1 MRFLRWI
8 AFLVMLAAIAFLA
21 RPYLRGLSFV
31 VRAAGIQGTP
41 GRLAEMDA
49 SAAAEREFEIPL
61 AGGALRARVYEP
73 SPRRGRAALLVP
85 PVGAA
90 GIDDTRLVAMARQL
104 AASGLTIITPAV
116 PELARYE
123 IVPAATT
130 AIERTVL
137 WLASETAL
145 VPDGKVGLIGVG
157 FSGGLAVVAAGRP
170 ALSNRLA
177 YVLTVGGHHDLPR
190 VLKYLCTGTE
200 PRPGNQIQLRANTT
214 EQDPAAFV
222 RPPAEYGLGM
232 LLVGIAPRVVPAAQV
247 QPLRDSALRVL
258 ETMPRGRT
266 GETGRGGDVPA
277 ASDESKQLPEPSATL
292 LRYLVARDVVHL
304 GVRLLPHVAAY
315 GGDAALSPS
324 RSPKPTAPVFL
335 LHRGDDDIVP
345 EVEAE
350 YLAEE
355 LRGRSPVRMLISDVV
370 PGTVSGR
377 AIGTGDAL
385 MLAGFWGDLLSR

>member
-8 AFLVMLAAIAFLA
+8 AFLVVLAALAFVA
-21 RPYLRGLSFV
+21 RPYLRGLAFV

-41 GRLAEMDA
+41 GRLASMDA
-49 SAAAEREFEIPL
+49 SAAGEREFELPL
-61 AGGALRARVYEP
+61 AGGAVHARVYEP

-85 PVGAA
+85 PIGAA
-90 GIDDTRLVAMARQL
+90 GIDEPALVAMARQL

-123 IVPAATT
+123 IVPAATA
-130 AIERTVL
+130 AIEQTAL
-137 WLASETAL
+137 WLSSETAL
-145 VPDGKVGLIGVG
+145 VPDGRIGLIGVG

-170 ALSNRLA
+170 TLSNRLA

-190 VLKYLCTGTE
+190 VLRYLCTGTE
-200 PRPGNQIQLRANTT
+200 PRPGNRIQLGANTT
-214 EQDPAAFV
+214 DQDPTAFV
-222 RPPAEYGLGM
+222 QPPADAGLAM
-232 LLVGIAPRVVPAAQV
+232 LLVGVAPRVVPAAQV
-247 QPLRDSALRVL
+247 QPLRDAVFRVL
-258 ETMPRGRT
+258 ETMPRERT
-266 GETGRGGDVPA
+266 GEPGGGAGVQA
-277 ASDESKQLPEPSATL
+277 AADTAKRAPEPSATL
-292 LRYLVARDVVHL
+292 LRYLAGRDLVHL

-335 LHRGDDDIVP
+335 VHRSDDNIVP

-370 PGTVSGR
+370 PGGASGR
-377 AIGTGDAL
+377 TITPGDAL
-385 MLAGFWGDLLSR
+385 KLAGFWGDLLSR

>member
-1 MRFLRWI
+1 M
-8 AFLVMLAAIAFLA
+8 VLAAIAFLA
-21 RPYLRGLSFV
+21 RPYLRGFAFV
-31 VRAAGIQGTP
+31 VRVAGIQGTP
-41 GRLAEMDA
+41 GHLAAMDA
-49 SAAAEREFEIPL
+49 SAAAERDFEIPL
-61 AGGALRARVYEP
+61 AGTAVRARVYEP

-90 GIDDTRLVAMARQL
+90 GIDDARLVAMARQL

-130 AIERTVL
+130 AIEQTAR
-137 WLASETAL
+137 WMASETAL
-145 VPDGKVGLIGVG
+145 VPDGKVGLIGIG

-170 ALSNRLA
+170 ALSNRLS
-177 YVLTVGGHHDLPR
+177 YVLTLGGHHDLPR
-190 VLKYLCTGTE
+190 VLRYLCTGTE
-200 PRPGNQIQLRANTT
+200 QRPGNQIQLRANTT

-222 RPPAEYGLGM
+222 RPPADYGLGV

-247 QPLRDSALRVL
+247 QPLRDAVSRVL

-266 GETGRGGDVPA
+266 GETERGGDVPA
-277 ASDESKQLPEPSATL
+277 ASDDAKQLPEPSATL
-292 LRYLVARDVVHL
+292 LRYLVGRDVVHL

-335 LHRGDDDIVP
+335 LHRSDDDIVP

-370 PGTVSGR
+370 PGAVSGR
-377 AIGTGDAL
+377 SIGTADAL
-385 MLAGFWGDLLSR
+385 KLAGFWGDLLSR

>member
-8 AFLVMLAAIAFLA
+8 AFLVVLAALAFVA
-21 RPYLRGLSFV
+21 RPYLRGLGFIA
-31 VRAAGIQGTP
+31 RAIGIQGTP
-41 GRLAEMDA
+41 GRLAAMDA
-49 SAAAEREFEIPL
+49 SAVAERELELPL
-61 AGGALRARVYEP
+61 AGGAMRARVYEP
-73 SPRRGRAALLVP
+73 SPSRGRAALLVP
-85 PVGAA
+85 PIGAA
-90 GIDDTRLVAMARQL
+90 GIDEARLVAIARQL
-104 AASGLTIITPAV
+104 AASGLTIVTPAV

-123 IVPAATT
+123 IVPAVTS
-130 AIERTVL
+130 AIEQSAV

-170 ALSNRLA
+170 TLSNRLA
-177 YVLTVGGHHDLPR
+177 WVLTLGGHHDLPR
-190 VLKYLCTGTE
+190 VLRYLCTGTE

-214 EQDPAAFV
+214 EQDPGAFV
-222 RPPAEYGLGM
+222 RPPAEYGLGV
-232 LLVGIAPRVVPAAQV
+232 LLVGVAPRAVPAAQV
-247 QPLRDSALRVL
+247 QPLREAVVRVL
-258 ETMPRGRT
+258 ETMPRERT
-266 GETGRGGDVPA
+266 GESGSGADVQTARDA
-277 ASDESKQLPEPSATL
+277 AKQLPEPSSTL
-292 LRYLVARDVVHL
+292 LRYLSERDVVHL

-370 PGTVSGR
+370 PGAASGR
-377 AIGTGDAL
+377 AIAAGEAFT
-385 MLAGFWGDLLSR
+385 LAGFWGDLLSR